1 MALPSGKNP
10 TINVGGATSDGA
22 LAQVVDLSG
31 KGLTSESQLKVEF
44 NFVSWGGTTNDN
56 IYVHL
61 WGLIDNTAGASA
73 AVANLGAQNGNMWAD
88 AVNNGFSVTNLGDGS
103 LMSVIN
109 DGGAAGAAIQLLNQA
124 PSDSISLSDAINI
137 STTID
142 LSSYAVDTLAQYDYL
157 VIGFARNPDVGTGNN
172 LALYDVAV
180 TATSEPNTSLVGQT
194 FTVAE
199 PTSLS
204 ALSLQASQST
214 TVGSTDAA
222 ELYLWVGRYASGA
235 PSTELFRTQ
244 VYEKIDM
251 RDVGLTAG
259 HYYTI
264 DFEDSVLLPGDYAF
278 QLKWKES
285 AIGNDSSWART
296 NGGGTYTGGDLLQLI
311 TSTASSPDLPFVQSE
326 SLGSDLV
333 FALHGSV
340 DYFGGWAAE
349 NALDRIP
356 EALFLDSLGS
366 AVTKDNQSYSKG
378 GSSAWTVTPSGLSNA
393 SSTDSTV
400 GEGAVATTIDLTG
413 LEASAAAQL
422 TLSFDYT
429 TADAGEKLYVH
440 LWGCVDLD
448 PTQNGGIMNL
458 GASSG
463 NAWVSV
469 GTGIMEVYNLSKPEG
484 VFTGS
489 RGTAA
494 DAAAILT
501 GSTGAQTYSATFD
514 LASFSTAPAAVSD
527 YDYLV
532 LGFAR
537 EVGGTTNPAVSISNI
552 RLSMAGGDV
561 LHEFPTLSML
571 PTHVAADP
579 DGDGYSNLF
588 EYALGGNPNLGND
601 VGTLPNLE
609 MAVDGID
616 FVFNRRRD
624 AATHGIRYTIQTTA
638 TLSPASWGSS
648 DLVETG
654 VNVIDTDYE
663 RVTRR
668 VTTTGKDRE
677 FIRLVV
683 EEL

>member
-1 MALPSGKNP
+1 MLDQDTGNSL
-10 TINVGGATSDGA
+10 
-22 LAQVVDLSG
+22 LA
-31 KGLTSESQLKVEF
+31 
-44 NFVSWGGTTNDN
+44 N
-56 IYVHL
+56 
-61 WGLIDNTAGASA
+61 
-73 AVANLGAQNGNMWAD
+73 
-88 AVNNGFSVTNLGDGS
+88 
-103 LMSVIN
+103 
-109 DGGAAGAAIQLLNQA
+109 AIHVRR
-124 PSDSISLSDAINI
+124 
-137 STTID
+137 TFD

-180 TATSEPNTSLVGQT
+180 TATSEPNTSFVGQT

-199 PTSLS
+199 PSSLS

-235 PSTELFRTQ
+235 PSTDLFRTR

-251 RDVGLTAG
+251 RDVALTAD

-264 DFEDSVLLPGDYAF
+264 DFEDSVLLPGTYAF

-285 AIGNDSSWART
+285 GTDNDSLWARA
-296 NGGGTYTGGDLLQLI
+296 NGAGEHAGGDLLHVI
-311 TSTASSPDLPFVQSE
+311 TSAASSPDLPFVQSE

-340 DYFGGWAAE
+340 DYFGGWAAA

-356 EALFLDSLGS
+356 EALFLDGLGS

-378 GSSAWTVTPSGLSNA
+378 GSSAWTVTQSGLSNA
-393 SSTDSTV
+393 SSTNNTV
-400 GEGAVATTIDLTG
+400 GEGAIAKCIDLTD

-422 TLSFDYT
+422 TLSFDYS
-429 TADAGEKLYVH
+429 TADASEKLYVH

-448 PTQNGGIMNL
+448 PSQNSGIMNL
-458 GASSG
+458 GAQSG

-469 GTGIMEVYNLSKPEG
+469 APEIMEVYNLAKPDG
-484 VFTGS
+484 VFTGAS
-489 RGTAA
+489 GTAA

-514 LASFSTAPAAVSD
+514 LSTFTTAPDVISD

-537 EVGGTTNPAVSISNI
+537 EVGGTTNPAVTITNI
-552 RLSMAGGDV
+552 RLSIDGGDV

-601 VGTLPNLE
+601 VGTLPN
-609 MAVDGID
+609 MNTAVDGID
-616 FVFNRRRD
+616 FVYQRRRD
-624 AATHGIRYTIQTTA
+624 AATHGIRYDIETTESL
-638 TLSPASWGSS
+638 TLPGSWEIVSLEEGGIDIVDAEFETVTHRLDAS
-648 DLVETG
+648 
-654 VNVIDTDYE
+654 
-663 RVTRR
+663 
-668 VTTTGKDRE
+668 GKAHE
-677 FIRLVV
+677 FIRLSIG
-683 EEL
+683 EL